1 MGLRIFSVRRDGSYS
16 EVPAKRESFFEDNGA
31 YLIIDRVE
39 RRIYVYRKDGIPS
52 SLAYWAGRAA
62 TNLNTIKGSKYKVI
76 NIEQE
81 ERDRILP
88 ELIQKLEETAYS
100 ESSTITKTDLGG
112 SAYVYGEKIVP
123 ESQILSK
130 TTSDIKYEKG
140 LTKPEP
146 KQEPKQ
152 ESNQMMQGSEA
163 YDFEEVTRTLASK
176 ILFDSN
182 IEHMKK
188 IEKPPRNKLR
198 KDLIG
203 KIDDLLDKMY

>member
-16 EVPAKRESFFEDNGA
+16 EVPARRESFFDDNGA

-62 TNLNTIKGSKYKVI
+62 TNLNTKKGSKYKVI

-100 ESSTITKTDLGG
+100 EPSTTKTGLGG

-123 ESQILSK
+123 ATQTISK
-130 TTSDIKYEKG
+130 TTSEIRYEKG
-140 LTKPEP
+140 LPEP
-146 KQEPKQ
+146 KSKQ
-152 ESNQMMQGSEA
+152 ESIQTMKGSET
-163 YDFEEVTRTLASK
+163 YDFEEVAKTLASK

-182 IEHMKK
+182 IEKMKK
-188 IEKPPRNKLR
+188 VEKPPKDKLR
-198 KDLIG
+198 KELIE
-203 KIDDLLDKMY
+203 KIDGLLDKMY

>member
-1 MGLRIFSVRRDGSYS
+1 MGLRIFSVRRDGSYG
-16 EVPAKRESFFEDNGA
+16 EVPARRESFFEHNGA

-39 RRIYVYRKDGIPS
+39 KRIYVYRKDGIPA

-62 TNLNTIKGSKYKVI
+62 TNLNTKKGSKYKVI

-88 ELIQKLEETAYS
+88 ELIQKLEETSYS
-100 ESSTITKTDLGG
+100 EPSTTTKTGLGG

-123 ESQILSK
+123 ATQTISK
-130 TTSDIKYEKG
+130 TSSEIKYERE
-140 LTKPEP
+140 LTEPKP
-146 KQEPKQ
+146 KQEDF
-152 ESNQMMQGSEA
+152 QMMKGSET
-163 YDFEEVTRTLASK
+163 YDFEEVAKTLASK

-188 IEKPPRNKLR
+188 VEKPPRNKLR
-198 KDLIG
+198 SELIK
-203 KIDDLLDKMY
+203 KIDGLLDKMY

>member
-16 EVPAKRESFFEDNGA
+16 EVPARRESFFDDNGA

-62 TNLNTIKGSKYKVI
+62 TNLNTKKGSKYKVI

-100 ESSTITKTDLGG
+100 EPSTTKTGLGG

-123 ESQILSK
+123 ATQTISK
-130 TTSDIKYEKG
+130 TTSEIKYERG
-140 LTKPEP
+140 LPEP
-146 KQEPKQ
+146 KSKQ
-152 ESNQMMQGSEA
+152 ESIQTMKGSET
-163 YDFEEVTRTLASK
+163 YDFEEVAKTLASK

-188 IEKPPRNKLR
+188 VEKPPKNKLR
-198 KDLIG
+198 KELIE
-203 KIDDLLDKMY
+203 KIDGLLDKMY

>member
-16 EVPAKRESFFEDNGA
+16 EVPARRESFFDDNGA

-62 TNLNTIKGSKYKVI
+62 TNLNTKKGSKYKVI

-100 ESSTITKTDLGG
+100 EPSTTKTGLGG

-123 ESQILSK
+123 ATQTISK
-130 TTSDIKYEKG
+130 TTSEIRYEKG
-140 LTKPEP
+140 LPEP
-146 KQEPKQ
+146 KSKQ
-152 ESNQMMQGSEA
+152 ESIQTMKGSET
-163 YDFEEVTRTLASK
+163 YDFEEVAKTLASK

-188 IEKPPRNKLR
+188 VEKPPKDKLR
-198 KDLIG
+198 KELIE
-203 KIDDLLDKMY
+203 KIDGLLDKMY

>member
-1 MGLRIFSVRRDGSYS
+1 MSLRVFSIRKDGSYS
-16 EVPAKRESFFEDNGA
+16 EVPARRESLFEDNGA

-39 RRIYVYRKDGIPS
+39 KRIYVYRKDGIPA

-62 TNLNTIKGSKYKVI
+62 TNLNTKKGSKYKVI

-88 ELIQKLEETAYS
+88 KLIQKLEETAYS
-100 ESSTITKTDLGG
+100 EPSTTTKTDLGR

-123 ESQILSK
+123 ATQTISK
-130 TTSDIKYEKG
+130 TTSEITYKKG
-140 LTKPEP
+140 LPETK
-146 KQEPKQ
+146 PKQ
-152 ESNQMMQGSEA
+152 ESNQMMQGSKT
-163 YDFEEVTRTLASK
+163 YDFEEVAKTLASK
-176 ILFDSN
+176 ILFDLN

-188 IEKPPRNKLR
+188 VEKPPRNKLR
-198 KDLIG
+198 SELIG

>member
-1 MGLRIFSVRRDGSYS
+1 MGLRVFSVKRDGSYS
-16 EVPAKRESFFEDNGA
+16 EVPARKESFFEDNGA

-62 TNLNTIKGSKYKVI
+62 TNLNTRKGSKYKVI

-88 ELIQKLEETAYS
+88 ELIEKLEEAAYS
-100 ESSTITKTDLGG
+100 EPFTTTKTDLGG

-123 ESQILSK
+123 ATQTISK
-130 TTSDIKYEKG
+130 TTSEIKYEKG
-140 LTKPEP
+140 LPETK
-146 KQEPKQ
+146 PKQ
-152 ESNQMMQGSEA
+152 ESNQMMRGSET
-163 YDFEEVTRTLASK
+163 YDFEEVAKTLASK

-188 IEKPPRNKLR
+188 VEKPPRNKLR
-198 KDLIG
+198 KELIK
-203 KIDDLLDKMY
+203 KIDGLLDKMY